1 MMLGPI
7 RFGDTIN
14 IGLGILA
21 DELRARAAGLLP
33 GLVTSVIVL
42 SAAATIAM
50 TVFRSRLSAEAASRL
65 EASPTIKSLLAV
77 FLVGPMTL
85 VARIVGAIA
94 ASLVLF
100 QRGPEWLISDATGGV
115 ILNDLIPVI
124 VAIFVVAPFLLPL
137 VTDFGLMELFGTL
150 CRRVFRPL
158 FTMPGRSSIDAI
170 ASWMGSA
177 PVGVLI
183 TVQQYEQGFYTER
196 EAATIATTFS
206 VVSLAFALVI
216 IDFVGL
222 SELFVPYYGAI
233 LLAGLVAAIIM
244 PRLPPLSR
252 KRDIYYELAGKQITE
267 DLPPGRS
274 LLSWGFELAVWRARR
289 APTVSALLR
298 RAVFNIYDI
307 WFALLPLIM
316 SIGALALVLTEHT
329 PIFTLLSAPL
339 VPFLTVLGI
348 PEASAAA
355 PAFLVGFAD
364 QFLPAVLGQ
373 SIESE
378 HTRFV
383 IAGAAVTQLVYMSE
397 LGALI
402 LNSKIPVTVGELFVI
417 FLLRTLITVPV
428 LAGVAALIFCRQFRC
443 ELPSLNIS
451 DHYGMSG
458 TCNAFFRR
466 PNSSSSAA

>member
-1 MMLGPI
+1 MMLVPI

-222 SELFVPYYGAI
+222 SELFLPYYGAI

-428 LAGVAALIFCRQFRC
+428 LAGVAALIF
-443 ELPSLNIS
+443 
-451 DHYGMSG
+451 
-458 TCNAFFRR
+458 
-466 PNSSSSAA
+466 

>member
-1 MMLGPI
+1 MPTNAGTARASAPVFHPTDYLRFLVPSTIGVGMMLVPI

-428 LAGVAALIFCRQFRC
+428 LAGVAALIF
-443 ELPSLNIS
+443 
-451 DHYGMSG
+451 
-458 TCNAFFRR
+458 
-466 PNSSSSAA
+466 

>member
-1 MMLGPI
+1 MMLVPI

-233 LLAGLVAAIIM
+233 LLAGVVAAIIM

-428 LAGVAALIFCRQFRC
+428 LAGVAALIF
-443 ELPSLNIS
+443 
-451 DHYGMSG
+451 
-458 TCNAFFRR
+458 
-466 PNSSSSAA
+466 

>member
-1 MMLGPI
+1 MMLVPI

-222 SELFVPYYGAI
+222 SELFLPYYGAI
-233 LLAGLVAAIIM
+233 LLAGVVAAIIM

-428 LAGVAALIFCRQFRC
+428 LAGVAALIF
-443 ELPSLNIS
+443 
-451 DHYGMSG
+451 
-458 TCNAFFRR
+458 
-466 PNSSSSAA
+466 

>member
-1 MMLGPI
+1 MPTNAGTARASAPVFHPTDYLRFLVPSTIGVGMMLVPI
-7 RFGDTIN
+7 RVGDTIN

-100 QRGPEWLISDATGGV
+100 QRGTEWLISDATGGV

-222 SELFVPYYGAI
+222 SELFLPYYGAI
-233 LLAGLVAAIIM
+233 LLAGVVAAIIM

-428 LAGVAALIFCRQFRC
+428 LAGVAALIF
-443 ELPSLNIS
+443 
-451 DHYGMSG
+451 
-458 TCNAFFRR
+458 
-466 PNSSSSAA
+466 

>member
-1 MMLGPI
+1 MMLVPI

-124 VAIFVVAPFLLPL
+124 VAIFVVSPFLLPL

-222 SELFVPYYGAI
+222 SELFLPYYGAI
-233 LLAGLVAAIIM
+233 LLAGVVAAIIM

-428 LAGVAALIFCRQFRC
+428 LAGVAALIF
-443 ELPSLNIS
+443 
-451 DHYGMSG
+451 
-458 TCNAFFRR
+458 
-466 PNSSSSAA
+466 

>member
-1 MMLGPI
+1 MPTNAGTARASAPVFHPTDYLRFLVPSTIGVGMMLVPI

-428 LAGVAALIFCRQFRC
+428 LAGVAALLF
-443 ELPSLNIS
+443 
-451 DHYGMSG
+451 
-458 TCNAFFRR
+458 
-466 PNSSSSAA
+466 

>member
-1 MMLGPI
+1 MMLVPI

-85 VARIVGAIA
+85 VARIVGAIT

-222 SELFVPYYGAI
+222 SELFLPYYGAI
-233 LLAGLVAAIIM
+233 LLAGVVAAIIM

-428 LAGVAALIFCRQFRC
+428 LAGVAALIF
-443 ELPSLNIS
+443 
-451 DHYGMSG
+451 
-458 TCNAFFRR
+458 
-466 PNSSSSAA
+466 